1 MMDFDNYLSEQVRAV
16 DAYLDDYLPSDRT
29 YPESIHRA
37 MRYSLFA
44 GGKRLR
50 PVLALAAAQAVGGRQ
65 EEVMPAAAALELIHT
80 YSLIHDDLPAMD
92 DDSLRRGKPTSHVVF
107 GEAIAILAGD
117 ALLTEAFSLLSGTT
131 SGDAERWLL
140 AVAIL
145 SEAAGVR
152 GMVGGQ
158 VVDVESEDLPVGEDV
173 LEYIHRNKTGALIKA
188 SVHIGALLGGGC
200 EEDLRRMDSYGE
212 DLGLAFQIVDDI
224 LDIEGDAASLGKTAG
239 KDEKAGKATYPKI
252 HGIEKARRRARELSE
267 RAVDIIQPFGQA
279 GEPLVGLARR
289 VLSRSS

>member
-1 MMDFDNYLSEQVRAV
+1 MDFDNYLSEQVRAV
-16 DAYLDDYLPSDRT
+16 DAYLDDYLPPEKA

-50 PVLALAAAQAVGGRQ
+50 PVLTLAAAEAVGGRQ
-65 EEVMPAAAALELIHT
+65 KEVMPAAAALELIHT

-117 ALLTEAFSLLSGTT
+117 ALLTEAFSLLSGMT
-131 SGDAERWLL
+131 SGDAERWLR

-158 VVDVESEDLPVGEDV
+158 VVDVESEGLPVGEDV
-173 LEYIHRNKTGALIKA
+173 LDYIHRNKTGALIKA
-188 SVHIGALLGGGC
+188 AVHIGALLGGGS
-200 EEDLRRMDSYGE
+200 EEDVHRICGYGQ
-212 DLGLAFQIVDDI
+212 DVGLAFQIVDDI
-224 LDIEGDAASLGKTAG
+224 LDVEGDAASLGKTAG
-239 KDEKAGKATYPKI
+239 KDAKAGKATYPKI
-252 HGIEKARRRARELSE
+252 HGIERARRRARELSE
-267 RAVDIIQPFGQA
+267 RAVGLIQPFGQA

-289 VLSRSS
+289 VISRCS

>member
-16 DAYLDDYLPSDRT
+16 DAYLDDYLPPEKA

-50 PVLALAAAQAVGGRQ
+50 PVLSLAAAQAVGGRQ

-117 ALLTEAFSLLSGTT
+117 ALLTEAFSLLSGMT
-131 SGDAERWLL
+131 SGDAERWLR

-158 VVDVESEDLPVGEDV
+158 VVDVESEGLPVGEDV
-173 LEYIHRNKTGALIKA
+173 LDYIHRNKTGALIKA
-188 SVHIGALLGGGC
+188 AVHIGALLGGGS
-200 EEDLRRMDSYGE
+200 EEDVHRICGYGQ
-212 DLGLAFQIVDDI
+212 DVGLAFQIVDDI
-224 LDIEGDAASLGKTAG
+224 LDVEGDAASLGKTAG
-239 KDEKAGKATYPKI
+239 IDE
-252 HGIEKARRRARELSE
+252 
-267 RAVDIIQPFGQA
+267 
-279 GEPLVGLARR
+279 
-289 VLSRSS
+289 